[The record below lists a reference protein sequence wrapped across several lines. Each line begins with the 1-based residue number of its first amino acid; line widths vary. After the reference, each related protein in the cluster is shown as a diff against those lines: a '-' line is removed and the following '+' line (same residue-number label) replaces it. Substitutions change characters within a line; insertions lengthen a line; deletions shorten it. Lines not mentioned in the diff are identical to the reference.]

1 MVACPFLVSYL
12 ILQLVSI
19 VCGTICAVILSK
31 DYGEDIPV
39 TRASGIV
46 PKAEMYLDE
55 WPSKQ
60 IPN

>member
-1 MVACPFLVSYL
+1 MVSV
-12 ILQLVSI
+12 

-31 DYGEDIPV
+31 DYGKDIPV

-55 WPSKQ
+55 WPSKLQ
-60 IPN
+60 WVKNKGKHDK